1 MKKLIKIKT
10 LIFIS
15 VFISISIVAN
25 ASMINNTNT
34 IVKAEDEIHIEERE
48 IITNNDILAKL
59 NNGLQE
65 NEQLTEIPSKA
76 TILHDVNQN
85 YIYQDPERFYVE
97 NMTEDEIYVVINR
110 IANGENVIFGDGVA
124 PDYSSE
130 NQGDWSG
137 GGVSKTHQWLTTRG
151 FAILANE
158 QSAIYNKF
166 TAVQIAS
173 ATEYAD
179 WPDNIFFGET
189 ENYNNCHFYNF
200 PASTNYWW
208 GTTPTAKSKF
218 ISWYNS
224 AVDKYNR
231 DVEGSFDD
239 LGKAIHYLS
248 DIGTPVHTGD
258 RAIIDILFPYGLVED
273 AVQFGIHAAYELDAD
288 IHKANYT
295 VTSGGYYYFFANN
308 NTDYI
313 SETNA
318 GISYYY
324 YADTAPLFP
333 PYNDYWAAVQYPL
346 EYTQRDIAGLLY
358 KFYLDTNN
366 LCYH

>member
-97 NMTEDEIYVVINR
+97 DMTEDEIYVVISR

-124 PDYSSE
+124 PDYSSD
-130 NQGDWSG
+130 NQGDWASG
-137 GGVSKTHQWLTTRG
+137 GISKTHQWLTARG

-158 QSAIYNKF
+158 QSAIYSKF
-166 TAVQIAS
+166 TAAQIGYV
-173 ATEYAD
+173 TEDSD
-179 WPDNIFFGET
+179 WPDIIANGET
-189 ENYNNCHFYNF
+189 IDTFNCHFYNY
-200 PASTNYWW
+200 PTGTNYWW
-208 GTTPTAKSKF
+208 ETTPTAKDKF
-218 ISWYNS
+218 DYWYNS
-224 AVDKYNR
+224 AKDKYNR
-231 DVEGSFDD
+231 DDTEEGFKD

-248 DIGTPVHTGD
+248 DIGSPVHTGD
-258 RAIIDILFPYGLVED
+258 RAFDTGLGLIVDIAQGARHF
-273 AVQFGIHAAYELDAD
+273 AYESDAD
-288 IHKANYT
+288 TYKTNFSA
-295 VTSGGYYYFFANN
+295 TSGGYYYFYANN

-313 SETNA
+313 IEVNA
-318 GISYYY
+318 GISYNY

-333 PYNDYWAAVQYPL
+333 PYDDYWAAVQYPL